1 MIFRI
6 ILQLSLL
13 PYVAIITREDDHSVL
28 SSFYGPKDHHPTKN
42 IYIYI
47 QKELE
52 EMKFKNTPVILAPWY
67 VYLEFLH
74 ITFQNFSSLADNN
87 LYLLLQAILI
97 ILLHKQ

>member
-28 SSFYGPKDHHPTKN
+28 SSFYGPKDHHPTKKN
-42 IYIYI
+42 IYI